1 MPARRPTSP
10 AARRPASRP
19 SGARGGSARPTTT
32 ANGSVGAPSSAR
44 PRPGAKGG
52 TKASAS
58 KGAKA
63 TGASKGTGSAK
74 ASTSGKASGK
84 TSGRTPT
91 SSGKASGGRRGS
103 RRPAGPARDER
114 RRSRYGL
121 VLPEVLTV
129 RLIVLSVVV
138 LLAVVLLLPTVRGA
152 VQQSH
157 ELDRLRTELAQNRA
171 ERDRL
176 EVELGRWEDRSYVE
190 EQARSRLSF
199 VMPSD
204 KVWRVVDPDAAGAD
218 DVDPVTGEAVDS
230 GPVGTSAGPSV
241 PWYQSVWESVQV
253 ADGPAAATDDGA
265 EDAPGGTPSPS
276 SPGG

>member
-32 ANGSVGAPSSAR
+32 ANASVGAKPKAPAKGTTSKSASAG
-44 PRPGAKGG
+44 GAKRKGSG
-52 TKASAS
+52 TSTGKG
-58 KGAKA
+58 KGA
-63 TGASKGTGSAK
+63 
-74 ASTSGKASGK
+74 AST
-84 TSGRTPT
+84 
-91 SSGKASGGRRGS
+91 RRGS
-103 RRPAGPARDER
+103 RRPAGPAREDR

-138 LLAVVLLLPTVRGA
+138 LLAVVLLLPTVRAA

-157 ELDRLRTELAQNRA
+157 ELDRLRTELAQNRE

-199 VMPSD
+199 VMPAD
-204 KVWRVVDPDAAGAD
+204 RVWRVVDPDAAGD
-218 DVDPVTGEAVDS
+218 EDVDPVTGEAVSS
-230 GPVGTSAGPSV
+230 GPVGTSTGPSV

-253 ADGPAAATDDGA
+253 ADGPAATGDDAGDP
-265 EDAPGGTPSPS
+265 EPGSSPRPS
-276 SPGG
+276 SGG

>member
-10 AARRPASRP
+10 AARRPASRH

-32 ANGSVGAPSSAR
+32 SNASVGTKPKAPAKGASASA
-44 PRPGAKGG
+44 GAKG
-52 TKASAS
+52 TA
-58 KGAKA
+58 KGS
-63 TGASKGTGSAK
+63 GKGTA
-74 ASTSGKASGK
+74 TSGKGAAGS
-84 TSGRTPT
+84 
-91 SSGKASGGRRGS
+91 RRGS
-103 RRPAGPARDER
+103 RRPAGPAREDR

-152 VQQSH
+152 VTQAH

-199 VMPSD
+199 VMPAD
-204 KVWRVVDPDAAGAD
+204 KVWRVVDPDAAGDD
-218 DVDPVTGEAVDS
+218 DVDPVTGEAVGS
-230 GPVGTSAGPSV
+230 GPVGTSTGPSV
-241 PWYQSVWESVQV
+241 PWYQSVWESVRV
-253 ADGPAAATDDGA
+253 ADGPATTDD
-265 EDAPGGTPSPS
+265 DATGDEPGPGGSPSPS
-276 SPGG
+276 SGG

>member
-32 ANGSVGAPSSAR
+32 SNASVGTKPKAP
-44 PRPGAKGG
+44 AKGTSKAASNG
-52 TKASAS
+52 TS
-58 KGAKA
+58 KGA
-63 TGASKGTGSAK
+63 GSAK
-74 ASTSGKASGK
+74 GAAPASGK
-84 TSGRTPT
+84 GSGRG
-91 SSGKASGGRRGS
+91 SGASAGKGTASGRRGS
-103 RRPAGPARDER
+103 RRPAGPAREDR

-152 VQQSH
+152 VSQAH

-199 VMPSD
+199 VMPAD
-204 KVWRVVDPDAAGAD
+204 KVWRVVDPDAAGDD
-218 DVDPVTGEAVDS
+218 DVDPVTGEAVGS
-230 GPVGTSAGPSV
+230 GPVGTSTGPSV
-241 PWYQSVWESVQV
+241 PWYQSVWESVRV
-253 ADGPAAATDDGA
+253 ADGPAGTDDATDD
-265 EDAPGGTPSPS
+265 EPEPGGSGRPSP
-276 SPGG
+276 GAG

>member
-10 AARRPASRP
+10 SARRPAARP

-32 ANGSVGAPSSAR
+32 ANGSVGAPPSSR
-44 PRPGAKGG
+44 P
-52 TKASAS
+52 
-58 KGAKA
+58 
-63 TGASKGTGSAK
+63 
-74 ASTSGKASGK
+74 K
-84 TSGRTPT
+84 TSGSKTGGKSGSKAGSKT
-91 SSGKASGGRRGS
+91 SSKTSKAASPSASGGRRGS
-103 RRPAGPARDER
+103 RRPAGPAREER

-157 ELDRLRTELAQNRA
+157 ELDRLRTELAQNQA
-171 ERDRL
+171 ENDHL
-176 EVELGRWEDRSYVE
+176 DVELGRWEDRSYVE

-204 KVWRVVDPDAAGAD
+204 KVWRVVDPGAAGDD
-218 DVDPVTGEAVDS
+218 DVDPVTGEAVGS
-230 GPVGTSAGPSV
+230 GPVGTTSGPSV

-253 ADGPAAATDDGA
+253 ADGPAGTT
-265 EDAPGGTPSPS
+265 GGEASDPPDVSPSPS
-276 SPGG
+276 SSENG

>member
-32 ANGSVGAPSSAR
+32 SHASVGTKPKAP
-44 PRPGAKGG
+44 AKG
-52 TKASAS
+52 TKSA
-58 KGAKA
+58 
-63 TGASKGTGSAK
+63 GASKGKGAGAATGSGN
-74 ASTSGKASGK
+74 GKGSAG
-84 TSGRTPT
+84 T
-91 SSGKASGGRRGS
+91 RRGS
-103 RRPAGPARDER
+103 RRPAGPAREER

-138 LLAVVLLLPTVRGA
+138 LLAVVLLLPTVRAA
-152 VQQSH
+152 VQQAH

-199 VMPSD
+199 VMPAD
-204 KVWRVVDPDAAGAD
+204 KVWRVVDPDAAGDD
-218 DVDPVTGEAVDS
+218 DVDPVTGEAVGS
-230 GPVGTSAGPSV
+230 GPVGTSTGPSV
-241 PWYQSVWESVQV
+241 PWYQSVWESVRV
-253 ADGPAAATDDGA
+253 ADGPAATDDDDP
-265 EDAPGGTPSPS
+265 EPGGSPSPS
-276 SPGG
+276 PGAG

>member
-32 ANGSVGAPSSAR
+32 ANASVGTTSKAP
-44 PRPGAKGG
+44 AKG
-52 TKASAS
+52 KSAA
-58 KGAKA
+58 KGAAKGA
-63 TGASKGTGSAK
+63 GTSTGKSTGK
-74 ASTSGKASGK
+74 
-84 TSGRTPT
+84 
-91 SSGKASGGRRGS
+91 SSGKGAASTRRGS
-103 RRPAGPARDER
+103 RRPAGPAREER

-138 LLAVVLLLPTVRGA
+138 LLAVVLLLPTVRAA
-152 VQQSH
+152 VQQAH
-157 ELDRLRTELAQNRA
+157 ELDRLRTELAENRA

-176 EVELGRWEDRSYVE
+176 EVELGRWDDRSYVE

-199 VMPSD
+199 VMPAD
-204 KVWRVVDPDAAGAD
+204 KVWRVVDPDAAGDD
-218 DVDPVTGEAVDS
+218 DVDPVTGEAVGS
-230 GPVGTSAGPSV
+230 GPVGTTTGPSV

-253 ADGPAAATDDGA
+253 ADGPAAADADDP
-265 EDAPGGTPSPS
+265 EPGSSPQPS
-276 SPGG
+276 SGAG

>member
-19 SGARGGSARPTTT
+19 SGARGSARPTTT
-32 ANGSVGAPSSAR
+32 ANGSVGAPPSAR
-44 PRPGAKGG
+44 PQSSASKSSGAKAGAKGG
-52 TKASAS
+52 AKGAGSRSGSKAGTKAS
-58 KGAKA
+58 
-63 TGASKGTGSAK
+63 GTGRTTAKGSA
-74 ASTSGKASGK
+74 
-84 TSGRTPT
+84 
-91 SSGKASGGRRGS
+91 GRRGS
-103 RRPAGPARDER
+103 RRPAGPAREDR

-157 ELDRLRTELAQNRA
+157 ELDRLRTELSSNQA

-176 EVELGRWEDRSYVE
+176 DVELGRWDDRSYVE

-204 KVWRVVDPDAAGAD
+204 KVWRVVDPDAAGGD
-218 DVDPVTGEAVDS
+218 DVDPVTGEAVSS
-230 GPVGTSAGPSV
+230 GPVGTTRGPTV

-253 ADGPAAATDDGA
+253 ADGPAGTGEGA
-265 EDAPGGTPSPS
+265 GGTPESTPSPS
-276 SPGG
+276 SSGDG

>member
-10 AARRPASRP
+10 AARPPASRP

-32 ANGSVGAPSSAR
+32 SNASVGTKPKAPAKGTGKSA
-44 PRPGAKGG
+44 GAKG
-52 TKASAS
+52 TS
-58 KGAKA
+58 KGASQGSGK
-63 TGASKGTGSAK
+63 GSGTGT
-74 ASTSGKASGK
+74 AST
-84 TSGRTPT
+84 
-91 SSGKASGGRRGS
+91 RRGS
-103 RRPAGPARDER
+103 RRPAGPAREDR

-152 VQQSH
+152 VTQAH

-199 VMPSD
+199 VMPAD
-204 KVWRVVDPDAAGAD
+204 RVWRVVDPDAAGDD
-218 DVDPVTGEAVDS
+218 DVDPVTGEAVGS
-230 GPVGTSAGPSV
+230 GPVGTSTGPSV
-241 PWYQSVWESVQV
+241 PWYQSVWESVRV
-253 ADGPAAATDDGA
+253 ADGPATTDHGTGDDATGDEPG
-265 EDAPGGTPSPS
+265 PGGSPSPS
-276 SPGG
+276 SGG

>member
-19 SGARGGSARPTTT
+19 SGARGSRPTTT
-32 ANGSVGAPSSAR
+32 ANGSVGAPPSAR
-44 PRPGAKGG
+44 PASSASKSTGKKSTGSKSSGSRTGSTAGSKASAAKPG
-52 TKASAS
+52 TKAS
-58 KGAKA
+58 GAGRTTAK
-63 TGASKGTGSAK
+63 GSA
-74 ASTSGKASGK
+74 
-84 TSGRTPT
+84 GR
-91 SSGKASGGRRGS
+91 KGS
-103 RRPAGPARDER
+103 RRPAGPAREDR

-157 ELDRLRTELAQNRA
+157 ELDRLRTELAQNQA
-171 ERDRL
+171 ENDRL
-176 EVELGRWEDRSYVE
+176 DVELGRWDDRSYVE

-199 VMPSD
+199 VMPAD
-204 KVWRVVDPDAAGAD
+204 KVWRVVDPGAAGDD
-218 DVDPVTGEAVDS
+218 DVDPVTGEAVGS
-230 GPVGTSAGPSV
+230 GPVGTAGGSSV

-253 ADGPAAATDDGA
+253 ADGPAGATGEDDG
-265 EDAPGGTPSPS
+265 DAPGSSPSPS
-276 SPGG
+276 SSGDG

>member
-32 ANGSVGAPSSAR
+32 SNASVGTKPKAP
-44 PRPGAKGG
+44 AKGTSKAASNG
-52 TKASAS
+52 TS
-58 KGAKA
+58 KGA
-63 TGASKGTGSAK
+63 GSAK
-74 ASTSGKASGK
+74 GAAPASGK
-84 TSGRTPT
+84 G
-91 SSGKASGGRRGS
+91 SGKGSGASTGKGTASGRRGS
-103 RRPAGPARDER
+103 RRPAGPAREDR

-152 VQQSH
+152 VTQAH

-199 VMPSD
+199 VMPAD
-204 KVWRVVDPDAAGAD
+204 KVWRVVDPDAAGDD
-218 DVDPVTGEAVDS
+218 DVDPVTGEAVGS
-230 GPVGTSAGPSV
+230 GPVGTSTGPSV
-241 PWYQSVWESVQV
+241 PWYQSVWESVRV
-253 ADGPAAATDDGA
+253 ADGPAATDDA
-265 EDAPGGTPSPS
+265 ADDATEDDTAGDGPEPGGSGTPSS
-276 SPGG
+276 GAG

>member
-32 ANGSVGAPSSAR
+32 ANGSVGTKPKAP
-44 PRPGAKGG
+44 AKGPSKSTGKGSG
-52 TKASAS
+52 TAKGTTKGTTKG
-58 KGAKA
+58 KGA
-63 TGASKGTGSAK
+63 
-74 ASTSGKASGK
+74 AST
-84 TSGRTPT
+84 
-91 SSGKASGGRRGS
+91 RRGS
-103 RRPAGPARDER
+103 RRPAGPAREER

-157 ELDRLRTELAQNRA
+157 ELDRLRTELAQNQA

-199 VMPSD
+199 VMPED
-204 KVWRVVDPDAAGAD
+204 KVWRVVDPGAAGDD
-218 DVDPVTGEAVDS
+218 DVDPVTGEAVGA
-230 GPVGTSAGPSV
+230 GPVGTSTGPSV

-253 ADGPAAATDDGA
+253 ADGPAAADDDDADGA
-265 EDAPGGTPSPS
+265 SDDVTEPGGSPSPT
-276 SPGG
+276 PDD

>member
-1 MPARRPTSP
+1 VGAKPRSAPK
-10 AARRPASRP
+10 PASQGSSRSTGKSTGTKGP
-19 SGARGGSARPTTT
+19 AKGTGQGARQGTNAR
-32 ANGSVGAPSSAR
+32 
-44 PRPGAKGG
+44 
-52 TKASAS
+52 
-58 KGAKA
+58 
-63 TGASKGTGSAK
+63 TGAST
-74 ASTSGKASGK
+74 
-84 TSGRTPT
+84 
-91 SSGKASGGRRGS
+91 RRGS
-103 RRPAGPARDER
+103 RRPAGPAREDR

-152 VQQSH
+152 VQQAH
-157 ELDRLRTELAQNRA
+157 ELDRLRTELAQNQA

-204 KVWRVVDPDAAGAD
+204 KVWRVVDPDAAGDD
-218 DVDPVTGEAVDS
+218 DVDPVTGEAVSS
-230 GPVGTSAGPSV
+230 GPVGTAAGSSV

-253 ADGPAAATDDGA
+253 ADGPATSDDDAPATDDS
-265 EDAPGGTPSPS
+265 PSPS
-276 SPGG
+276 SAGD

>member
-1 MPARRPTSP
+1 VGTRPK
-10 AARRPASRP
+10 
-19 SGARGGSARPTTT
+19 
-32 ANGSVGAPSSAR
+32 AP
-44 PRPGAKGG
+44 AKGAG
-52 TKASAS
+52 KATA
-58 KGAKA
+58 KGAGK
-63 TGASKGTGSAK
+63 SSGTGS
-74 ASTSGKASGK
+74 STGSGKGK
-84 TSGRTPT
+84 GPT
-91 SSGKASGGRRGS
+91 SATRRGS
-103 RRPAGPARDER
+103 RRPAGPAREDR

-157 ELDRLRTELAQNRA
+157 ELDRLRTELAQNQA

-204 KVWRVVDPDAAGAD
+204 KVWRVVDPDAAGDD
-218 DVDPVTGEAVDS
+218 DVDPVTGEAVGS
-230 GPVGTSAGPSV
+230 GPVGTSTGPSV

-253 ADGPAAATDDGA
+253 ADGPAADAD
-265 EDAPGGTPSPS
+265 DAPGPGPGSSPSPS
-276 SPGG
+276 SGDG

>member
-1 MPARRPTSP
+1 VGTRPKAPAKGAGKGT
-10 AARRPASRP
+10 AKGAGKATAKGAGKG
-19 SGARGGSARPTTT
+19 SGAGS
-32 ANGSVGAPSSAR
+32 S
-44 PRPGAKGG
+44 
-52 TKASAS
+52 
-58 KGAKA
+58 
-63 TGASKGTGSAK
+63 TGSGK
-74 ASTSGKASGK
+74 GKGSTSA
-84 TSGRTPT
+84 T
-91 SSGKASGGRRGS
+91 RRGS
-103 RRPAGPARDER
+103 RRPAGPAREER

-157 ELDRLRTELAQNRA
+157 ELDRLRTELAQNQA

-204 KVWRVVDPDAAGAD
+204 KVWRVVDPDAAGDD
-218 DVDPVTGEAVDS
+218 DVDPVTGEAVGS
-230 GPVGTSAGPSV
+230 GPVGTSTGPSV

-253 ADGPAAATDDGA
+253 ADGPAADAD
-265 EDAPGGTPSPS
+265 DAPGPGPGSSPSPS
-276 SPGG
+276 SGDG

>member
-32 ANGSVGAPSSAR
+32 ANASVGTRPKAAAKGTSKSA
-44 PRPGAKGG
+44 GAKG
-52 TKASAS
+52 TA
-58 KGAKA
+58 
-63 TGASKGTGSAK
+63 KGTAQ
-74 ASTSGKASGK
+74 ASGK
-84 TSGRTPT
+84 
-91 SSGKASGGRRGS
+91 SSGKGAASTRRGS
-103 RRPAGPARDER
+103 RRPAGPAREER

-138 LLAVVLLLPTVRGA
+138 LLAVVLLLPTVRAA

-157 ELDRLRTELAQNRA
+157 ELDRLRTELAQNQA

-199 VMPSD
+199 VMPAD
-204 KVWRVVDPDAAGAD
+204 KVWRVVDPDAAGDD
-218 DVDPVTGEAVDS
+218 DVDPVTGEAVGS
-230 GPVGTSAGPSV
+230 GPVGTSTGPSV

-253 ADGPAAATDDGA
+253 ADGPAATGDGDP
-265 EDAPGGTPSPS
+265 ERGSPSPS
-276 SPGG
+276 PGAG

>member
-1 MPARRPTSP
+1 MGTRPKAPAKGT
-10 AARRPASRP
+10 
-19 SGARGGSARPTTT
+19 G
-32 ANGSVGAPSSAR
+32 
-44 PRPGAKGG
+44 KGG
-52 TKASAS
+52 T
-58 KGAKA
+58 
-63 TGASKGTGSAK
+63 TGSAK
-74 ASTSGKASGK
+74 GATKGTGTSAAKGAGNGSGST
-84 TSGRTPT
+84 
-91 SSGKASGGRRGS
+91 RRGS
-103 RRPAGPARDER
+103 RRPAGPAREDR

-129 RLIVLSVVV
+129 RLVVLSVVV

-157 ELDRLRTELAQNRA
+157 ELDRLRTELAQNQT

-204 KVWRVVDPDAAGAD
+204 KVWRVVDPDAAGDD

-230 GPVGTSAGPSV
+230 GPVGTSTGPSV

-253 ADGPAAATDDGA
+253 ADGPAAATDDVP
-265 EDAPGGTPSPS
+265 DPGSSPSPS
-276 SPGG
+276 SGNG